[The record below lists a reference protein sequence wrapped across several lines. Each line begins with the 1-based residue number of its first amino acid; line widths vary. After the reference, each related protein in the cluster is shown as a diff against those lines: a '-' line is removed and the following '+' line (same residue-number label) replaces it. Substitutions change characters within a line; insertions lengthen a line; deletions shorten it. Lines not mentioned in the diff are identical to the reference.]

1 MSSPNSNPT
10 IHHDDPISSNQPEAS
25 ISASSPLS
33 VFIHL
38 LQYYCHSSIVGCILN
53 IALIL
58 FIQTKTTGYFTVEN
72 HLLYRLRMILPNN
85 DQPQSPQQQP
95 SQASSSSSSPTM
107 LIKISTM
114 NEAIIKT
121 LYFYNDLDYL
131 FFAYLVMMFSV
142 YNIYNILVTGV
153 FLILLFRIYT
163 NMYQKRRNALY
174 YLSFIV
180 SFLCYFAFSKMF
192 KNTECAKELTHTHDY
207 LKGTIF
213 GRNTTR
219 GWTEKIWDLM
229 ISENFENYAFIL
241 INLLVSYVL
250 NLVVEFDYICKCHI
264 YLNDFKEYHHFVIGN
279 RSIKD
284 KKIFKLLSMITK
296 LFSNFQLFILPLLVV
311 FLNHTQHVMVT
322 LFCFFS
328 IVIQFTYFKVYLK
341 CYFIYRALYYNK
353 YKQHQKMINLV
364 KFTIFYSLKNL
375 IIPFTSSVLLVLYI
389 YTNYSCV
396 MFYTIYIYYGTSGVI
411 AILTYLF
418 IKFVDR
424 RSIL

>member
-1 MSSPNSNPT
+1 MET
-10 IHHDDPISSNQPEAS
+10 TL
-25 ISASSPLS
+25 SANSSPLS
-33 VFIHL
+33 VFINL
-38 LQYYCHSSIVGCILN
+38 LQYYFKSSIFGVVLN

-58 FIQTKTTGYFTVEN
+58 FIQYKTTGYFTVEN

-85 DQPQSPQQQP
+85 EPQPPQSPQRQP
-95 SQASSSSSSPTM
+95 SSSQQASSPTM
-107 LIKISTM
+107 LIKITTM

-142 YNIYNILVTGV
+142 YNIYNILVTGI

-163 NMYQKRRNALY
+163 NMYQKRRNVLY
-174 YLSFIV
+174 YLSFIA
-180 SFLCYFAFSKMF
+180 SFLCYFALSKMF
-192 KNTECAKELTHTHDY
+192 KNAQCAQELIHTHDY
-207 LKGTIF
+207 LKGMMF
-213 GRNTTR
+213 GKSSATR
-219 GWTEKIWDLM
+219 GWMEKIWDLM

-241 INLLVSYVL
+241 INLIVSYVL
-250 NLVVEFDYICKCHI
+250 NLVVEFNYICKCHI

-284 KKIFKLLSMITK
+284 KKVFKLLSMITK
-296 LFSNFQLFILPLLVV
+296 LVSNFQLFILPLLVI
-311 FLNHTQHVMVT
+311 FLNHTQHAMVT
-322 LFCFFS
+322 LFCLFS
-328 IVIQFTYFKVYLK
+328 IIIQFTYFKVYLK

-375 IIPFTSSVLLVLYI
+375 IIPFTSSVLLALYI

-396 MFYTIYIYYGTSGVI
+396 VFYTIYIYYCTSGVI
-411 AILTYLF
+411 AILTFSFVKLF
-418 IKFVDR
+418 ADR
-424 RSIL
+424 GSIL